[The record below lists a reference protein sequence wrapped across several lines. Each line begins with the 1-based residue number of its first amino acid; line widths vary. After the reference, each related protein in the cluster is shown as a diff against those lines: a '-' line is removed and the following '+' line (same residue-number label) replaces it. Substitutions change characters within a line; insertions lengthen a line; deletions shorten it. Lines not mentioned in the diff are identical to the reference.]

1 MLLATLQKRYA
12 FRSET
17 VERLVAF
24 WTEHRQ
30 VSEDTSPQSLSWRYA
45 FPLWMTEKLL
55 ETRSPDEVAALY
67 HAMNTPAPVTL
78 RVNTMKITREALQ
91 EKLRSEGIEVR
102 KGYLSPDAL
111 YCEERRNVMQ
121 TEVFKQG
128 LFEIQDEG
136 SQIISRLL
144 NPKPGQ
150 KVLDACA
157 GGGGKTLHL
166 ATLMRGQGKVF
177 AFEKY
182 EKRFGNIRERIRR
195 SGLQNIEL
203 VRPEQ
208 FEQFE
213 KRFGGKLDAILIDAP
228 CTGSGTVRRNPDL
241 KLRLTKEALQ
251 KMVQVQLEVLSRYAP
266 LLKEGGTAVYAT
278 CSIFEDENERI
289 VETFLNRYASFKL
302 ISPEEQLKASQTT
315 KELAA
320 LIARVQQAPYLKL
333 LPHQDETDG
342 FFAAV
347 LIKT

>member
-1 MLLATLQKRYA
+1 MP
-12 FRSET
+12 
-17 VERLVAF
+17 
-24 WTEHRQ
+24 
-30 VSEDTSPQSLSWRYA
+30 EDTSPQGLSWRYA

-55 ETRSPDEVAALY
+55 ETRSADEVAALY
-67 HAMNTPAPVTL
+67 RAMNTPAPVVL
-78 RVNTMKITREALQ
+78 RVNTMKTTREALQ

-111 YCEERRNVMQ
+111 YCKERRNVMQ
-121 TEVFKQG
+121 TEAFKQG

-136 SQIISRLL
+136 SQLISWLL
-144 NPKPGQ
+144 KPKPGQ

-166 ATLMRGQGKVF
+166 ATLMHGKGKVF

-182 EKRFGNIRERIRR
+182 EKRFGNIHERIRR

-208 FEQFE
+208 FEHFE
-213 KRFGGKLDAILIDAP
+213 KKFGGKLDAILIDAP

-251 KMVQVQLEVLSRYAP
+251 KMVQVQIEVLSRYAP

-278 CSIFEDENERI
+278 CSIFEDENEHV
-289 VETFLNRYASFKL
+289 VETFLKRYTSFKC
-302 ISPEEQLKASQTT
+302 ISAEEQLKASQTT
-315 KELAA
+315 EELAA

-342 FFAAV
+342 FFAA
-347 LIKT
+347 LLMKT